1 MIAIRHLPDTEF
13 GLQDR
18 FDLFVLYIFKY
29 QLAMLKKRWT
39 LKQVDNQQT
48 VESLAESLNIT
59 PVLAKLLVLRNV
71 NTFSE
76 AKNFFRPSLESLHD
90 PFIMLNMENATS
102 RVIKALTENQ
112 LICIYGD
119 YDVDGTCATALLY
132 MFLTELGAI
141 VEYYIPNRLEEGY
154 GLSNSAIDHIQ
165 QKGTSLLITVDCGI
179 TALEETEYANSLG
192 MDVIICD
199 HHQPK
204 NDIPNALAVLD
215 PLQPKCNYPFK
226 YLSGAGVAFKL
237 AQGVCERIGKR
248 ELPIQYL
255 DLVSLAAAADI
266 VPLKDEN
273 RILVYEGLK
282 QINNNPRPAIE
293 ALLEVCRLQPG
304 NLNSG
309 QVVFTL
315 APRINAV
322 GRLGDAERAVKLLIT
337 NNKKEATEL
346 AMILE
351 TENYERRKIDVDTF
365 DSALELVEKSLD
377 LENELAIVLHQE
389 GWHPGVIGIVA
400 SRLVEKY
407 YRPTVMLT
415 TIDGVAKGSARS
427 ISNLNIYEAL
437 QKCEDSLLHF
447 GGHQAA
453 AGLAIELDKLEEF
466 KARFN
471 QVVRELVSEDDL
483 FPEINID
490 SILKFSEITP
500 KFLKI
505 LEQFSPFGPGN
516 MRPVFLAEGVQ
527 IAGNPRIVGSNHLI
541 VSLKQ
546 NGSDKVFDS
555 IGFNMGEYYEPI
567 AANSSEYDIVFT
579 IDKTSRDG
587 RTYPQFR
594 LKDIIIK
601 ESVKEGVGEQ

>member
-1 MIAIRHLPDTEF
+1 
-13 GLQDR
+13 
-18 FDLFVLYIFKY
+18 
-29 QLAMLKKRWT
+29 MLKKRWT
-39 LKQVDNQQT
+39 IKQAENEQL
-48 VESLAESLNIT
+48 VEALAGSLNISM
-59 PVLAKLLVLRNV
+59 VLAKLLVLRDVKN
-71 NTFSE
+71 FSE

-90 PFIMLNMENATS
+90 PFLMHDMEKATS
-102 RVIKALTENQ
+102 RVITALTENQ

-132 MFLTELGAI
+132 LFLKELGAN
-141 VEYYIPNRLEEGY
+141 VEFYIPNRLEEGY
-154 GLSNSAIDHIQ
+154 GLSKTAIDHVRD
-165 QKGTSLLITVDCGI
+165 KGTSLLITVDCGI
-179 TALEETEYANSLG
+179 TAIDETEYANSLG

-204 NDIPNALAVLD
+204 NSIPNAFAVLD
-215 PLQPKCNYPFK
+215 PLKPECNYPFK

-237 AQGVCERIGKR
+237 SQGVCERIGKR
-248 ELPIQYL
+248 ELPMQYL
-255 DLVSLAAAADI
+255 DLVSLAGAADI

-273 RILVYEGLK
+273 RILVYEGLN
-282 QINNNPRPAIE
+282 QINNNPRPAIV
-293 ALLEVCRLQPG
+293 ALLDVCRLQPG

-322 GRLGDAERAVKLLIT
+322 GRLGDAERAVRLLIT
-337 NNKKEATEL
+337 DSKKEAIDL

-365 DSALELVEKSLD
+365 DSATELVENNPD
-377 LENELAIVLHQE
+377 FENELAIVLHQE

-437 QKCEDSLLHF
+437 QRCESSLLHF

-453 AGLAIELDKLEEF
+453 AGLAIELDKIEEF
-466 KARFN
+466 KTRFN
-471 QVVRELVSEDDL
+471 QVIRELVSEDDL
-483 FPEINID
+483 FPEIIID
-490 SILKFSEITP
+490 SKLKFSDITP

-516 MRPVFLAEGVQ
+516 MRPVFLAEDVQ
-527 IAGNPRIVGSNHLI
+527 VSGNPRIVGTNHLLL
-541 VSLKQ
+541 SLRQ
-546 NGSDKVFDS
+546 HGSEKVFDS
-555 IGFNMGEYYEPI
+555 IGFNMGEFYQPI
-567 AANSSEYDIVFT
+567 ISNNSEYDIVFT
-579 IDKTSRDG
+579 IDKTTRDG

-601 ESVKEGVGEQ
+601 ESVKEGLGVQ